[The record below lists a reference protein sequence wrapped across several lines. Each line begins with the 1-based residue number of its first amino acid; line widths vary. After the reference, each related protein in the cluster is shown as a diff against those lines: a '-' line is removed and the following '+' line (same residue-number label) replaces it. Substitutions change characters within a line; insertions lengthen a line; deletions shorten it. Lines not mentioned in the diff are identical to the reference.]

1 MSTPARTEHSGLESV
16 DSQRLRRTIGRP
28 PRRPRRSPVY
38 ILELVFDPFFYVGLS
53 VSEMSAYSEAWW
65 ALSSVS
71 PLVKRARRHPEIVGE
86 FLDGQQPFL
95 GFHGR
100 TLQPDPFSRMSFGL
114 SVTLQLH
121 SYTGVGR
128 LGGGF

>member
-1 MSTPARTEHSGLESV
+1 M
-16 DSQRLRRTIGRP
+16 
-28 PRRPRRSPVY
+28 
-38 ILELVFDPFFYVGLS
+38 FDPFLYVGLS

-65 ALSSVS
+65 PLSPVP
-71 PLVKRARRHPEIVGE
+71 PLVEGGHRHSEIFGE
-86 FLDGQQPFL
+86 VFDGEQPFS

-100 TLQPDPFSRMSFGL
+100 ILQPDPFSRMSFGL

-128 LGGGF
+128 LGDGF

>member
-1 MSTPARTEHSGLESV
+1 MGARSAVASSLARSLSV
-16 DSQRLRRTIGRP
+16 GN
-28 PRRPRRSPVY
+28 VV
-38 ILELVFDPFFYVGLS
+38 ELVFDPFLYVGLS

-86 FLDGQQPFL
+86 FFDGEQPIE

-100 TLQPDPFSRMSFGL
+100 ILQPDPFSRMSYGL

>member
-1 MSTPARTEHSGLESV
+1 M
-16 DSQRLRRTIGRP
+16 
-28 PRRPRRSPVY
+28 
-38 ILELVFDPFFYVGLS
+38 FDPFFYVGLS

-65 ALSSVS
+65 SLSPVP
-71 PLVKRARRHPEIVGE
+71 PLVEGGHRHPEIFGE
-86 FLDGQQPFL
+86 VLDGQQPFS
-95 GFHGR
+95 GFHSR
-100 TLQPDPFSRMSFGL
+100 ILQPDPFSRMSFGL